1 MAEYGLNKNAEGYV
15 DPTACNAITKVMR
28 EEQERLRRV
37 TAVVGILKSAADLA
51 GFDLVNRVVLRD
63 RKTGREYR

>member
-1 MAEYGLNKNAEGYV
+1 MTEYGLNKNSEGYS
-15 DPTACNAITKVMR
+15 DPTACNAVTKVMR

>member
-1 MAEYGLNKNAEGYV
+1 MAEYGLHKNAEGYT
-15 DPTACNAITKVMR
+15 DPTAHDAISKVVR
-28 EEQERLRRV
+28 EENDRQRRV
-37 TAVVGILKSAADLA
+37 SVVIGILKNAADLA

>member
-1 MAEYGLNKNAEGYV
+1 MAEYGLNKNSEGYS
-15 DPTACNAITKVMR
+15 DPTPCAAVTKVMR
-28 EEQERLRRV
+28 EENERQRRV
-37 TAVVGILKSAADLA
+37 SVVVGILKNAADLA

>member
-1 MAEYGLNKNAEGYV
+1 MAEYGLNKNSEGYS
-15 DPTACNAITKVMR
+15 DPTPCAAMTKVMR
-28 EEQERLRRV
+28 EENERQRRV
-37 TAVVGILKSAADLA
+37 SIVIGILKNAADLA

>member
-1 MAEYGLNKNAEGYV
+1 MAEYGLHKNAEGYT
-15 DPTACNAITKVMR
+15 DPTAHDAISKVVR
-28 EEQERLRRV
+28 EENERQRRV
-37 TAVVGILKSAADLA
+37 SIVIGILKNAADLA

>member
-1 MAEYGLNKNAEGYV
+1 MAEYGLHKNAEGYT
-15 DPTACNAITKVMR
+15 DPTAHDAISKVVR
-28 EEQERLRRV
+28 EENDRQRRV
-37 TAVVGILKSAADLA
+37 SIVIGILKNAADLA

>member
-1 MAEYGLNKNAEGYV
+1 MAEYGLHKNAEGYT
-15 DPTACNAITKVMR
+15 DPTAHDAISKVVR
-28 EEQERLRRV
+28 EENERQRRV
-37 TAVVGILKSAADLA
+37 SVVIGILKSAADLA

>member
-1 MAEYGLNKNAEGYV
+1 MAEYGMNKNSEGYS
-15 DPTACNAITKVMR
+15 DPTACKAVTKVMQ

-51 GFDLVNRVVLRD
+51 GFDLGNRVVLRD

>member
-1 MAEYGLNKNAEGYV
+1 MAEYGMNKNSEGYV
-15 DPTACNAITKVMR
+15 DPTACNAVTKVMR

>member
-1 MAEYGLNKNAEGYV
+1 MAEYGMNKNSEGYA
-15 DPTACNAITKVMR
+15 DPTACNAVTKVMR

-51 GFDLVNRVVLRD
+51 GFDLVNRVALRD

>member
-1 MAEYGLNKNAEGYV
+1 M
-15 DPTACNAITKVMR
+15 TKVMR
-28 EEQERLRRV
+28 EETERQRRV
-37 TAVVGILKSAADLA
+37 SVVIGILKNAADLA

>member
-1 MAEYGLNKNAEGYV
+1 MAEYGLHKNADGYT
-15 DPTACNAITKVMR
+15 DPTAHDAISKMVR
-28 EEQERLRRV
+28 EENERQRRV
-37 TAVVGILKSAADLA
+37 SVVIGILKNAADLA